1 MERACLHPLGLSI
14 QVHTGHI
21 LSPLYS
27 LELEPSAKSCCVHT
41 DAAVK
46 HHQCLQPP
54 HSPNLFDLK
63 EGTVNFLSALC
74 DYFLGLLLW
83 LTRYETEAKTTPAE
97 QKIKQS
103 IP

>member
-1 MERACLHPLGLSI
+1 MERACLRPPGLYS

-27 LELEPSAKSCCVHT
+27 LEQEPSEDCCVHT

-46 HHQCLQPP
+46 HRQWLQPP
-54 HSPNLFDLK
+54 HSPNLLDLK
-63 EGTVNFLSALC
+63 EGTVNFLTVLC

-83 LTRYETEAKTTPAE
+83 PTRYETDAKITPAK
-97 QKIKQS
+97 QKLSKH
-103 IP
+103 P